1 MKKLYFGMFVLVFVF
16 LAYWLLFTL
25 GSNSKQHDALRSDS
39 EVLFVLCSMVKTDIS
54 SARIT
59 ENTIMLRQSFEKVSP
74 VFLEEKKEF
83 VISAL
88 ASAEEGAEM
97 YNSITSQYSKEQI
110 ANYNLPYT
118 LETVVDT
125 NTVVKCTNKK

>member
-1 MKKLYFGMFVLVFVF
+1 MKKLYFGMFVVVFVL

-25 GSNSKQHDALRSDS
+25 DTNSKQHDALRSDS
-39 EVLFVLCSMVKTDIS
+39 EVLFILCSMVKTDIS

-59 ENTIMLRQSFEKVSP
+59 ENTIMLRQSFENVSP
-74 VFLEEKKEF
+74 VFIEQKKEF

-88 ASAEEGAEM
+88 ASAEEGAEI
-97 YNSITSQYSKEQI
+97 YNSMASKYSKEQI

>member
-1 MKKLYFGMFVLVFVF
+1 
-16 LAYWLLFTL
+16 
-25 GSNSKQHDALRSDS
+25 
-39 EVLFVLCSMVKTDIS
+39 
-54 SARIT
+54 
-59 ENTIMLRQSFEKVSP
+59 MLRQSFEKVSP

-83 VISAL
+83 IISAL

-97 YNSITSQYSKEQI
+97 YNSITSKYSKEQI

-125 NTVVKCTNKK
+125 NTVVKCTDKK

>member
-1 MKKLYFGMFVLVFVF
+1 MKKLYFGMFVVVFVF

-59 ENTIMLRQSFEKVSP
+59 ENTIILRQSFEKVSP

>member
-1 MKKLYFGMFVLVFVF
+1 MKKLYFGMFVVVFVF

-25 GSNSKQHDALRSDS
+25 GSNSKQHDALRYDS

-59 ENTIMLRQSFEKVSP
+59 ENTIILRQSFEKVSP

-83 VISAL
+83 IISAL

-97 YNSITSQYSKEQI
+97 YNSITSKYSKEQI

>member
-1 MKKLYFGMFVLVFVF
+1 MFVVVFVF

-83 VISAL
+83 IISAL

-97 YNSITSQYSKEQI
+97 YNSITSKYSKEQI

-125 NTVVKCTNKK
+125 NTVVKCTDKK